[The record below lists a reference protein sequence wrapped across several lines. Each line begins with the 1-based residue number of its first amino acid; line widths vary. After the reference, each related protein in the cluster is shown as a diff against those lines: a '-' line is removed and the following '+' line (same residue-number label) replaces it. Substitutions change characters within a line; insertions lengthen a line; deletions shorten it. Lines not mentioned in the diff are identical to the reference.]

1 MTKREIHEPRRPR
14 GPARTTRALLAF
26 AALLAL
32 APFAAAQDVPQE
44 NDTDGSQEPAGEGAP
59 GPQESIEDAHGATY
73 GLAVLAG
80 TAVAIGL
87 LAVLSHRYR
96 QRRGS
101 RPPP

>member
-1 MTKREIHEPRRPR
+1 MRRI
-14 GPARTTRALLAF
+14 LLAL

-32 APFAAAQDVPQE
+32 APFAAAQE
-44 NDTDGSQEPAGEGAP
+44 NDADGSQEPASEGAP

-73 GLAVLAG
+73 GLAILAG